1 MQLKP
6 DTVFANRYEL
16 IRLLGR
22 GGFAEVWLA
31 RNNLTGLE
39 DALKV
44 YAPGSGMDE
53 DGLKSFIKELSVVH
67 DLHHTNLLTPNV
79 LDQFENQPYLVLP
92 YCPNGSL
99 VKRVGAC
106 TETEAWQIIR
116 QVAAGLAYLHANDII
131 HQDIK
136 PDNILIDKNGNYVI
150 TDFGIS
156 LRARS
161 TLRKSVSNPVQSG
174 TPAYIAPE
182 RFSSEPKPLKA
193 SDIWSLG
200 ITMYELLEGD
210 VPFMSM
216 GGLAQKNGADMPNLH
231 ADVSDELKQTIIS
244 MLSLDPAARPTAAQL
259 VEIASQHLE
268 KSSETPTIGRVTEPI
283 INNPSPVSENPKK
296 KKRDWILLL
305 FVVLI
310 GLMIGGVAYYYIHN
324 NVVQRAQA
332 KAQAAQEQAEQVEQ
346 AERERILAERS
357 AALEQAERERIE
369 AEQRAAAEQAE
380 QERIAA
386 EQRAAQERAEQERR
400 EAEARAAQER
410 REAEARA
417 QAQAAQEY
425 VDLGLPSGTLWKNE
439 DEHDGF
445 LFTYNEALS
454 VYGDKLPTKE
464 QIDELVRNCTFY
476 TERNYIKIVSKN
488 NGNWIKFSNKTYIDC
503 SGVQSS
509 YHSHW
514 SGTSCNT
521 NAVGVRQPSA
531 YCLLD
536 GQHLGVYAS
545 YRLSRC
551 CKCCVHLV
559 KKAGDN

>member
-1 MQLKP
+1 M
-6 DTVFANRYEL
+6 
-16 IRLLGR
+16 
-22 GGFAEVWLA
+22 
-31 RNNLTGLE
+31 
-39 DALKV
+39 

-67 DLHHTNLLTPNV
+67 NLHHTNLLTPNV
-79 LDQFENQPYLVLP
+79 LDQFENQPYMVLP

-99 VKRVGAC
+99 VKRVGVC
-106 TETEAWQIIR
+106 TEVEAWQIIR

-136 PDNILIDKNGNYVI
+136 PDNVLIEKNGNYVI

-182 RFSSEPKPLKA
+182 RFSSEPKPIKA

-200 ITMYELLEGD
+200 VTMYELLEGD

-231 ADVSDELKQTIIS
+231 VDVSDALKQTIIS
-244 MLSLDPAARPTAAQL
+244 MLSLDPAARPTAEQL
-259 VEIASQHLE
+259 EEIALSHLDRP
-268 KSSETPTIGRVTEPI
+268 SETPIIGRATEPI
-283 INNPSPVSENPKK
+283 INNPSPVSKQPKK
-296 KKRDWILLL
+296 NKKDWILLL

-310 GLMIGGVAYYYIHN
+310 GLMIGGVAYYYVHDN
-324 NVVQRAQA
+324 ALQRAQA
-332 KAQAAQEQAEQVEQ
+332 EASAAQEQA
-346 AERERILAERS
+346 
-357 AALEQAERERIE
+357 EQAERERIE
-369 AEQRAAAEQAE
+369 AEQRAAAEREEQERIAAEQRAAAERAE

-386 EQRAAQERAEQERR
+386 EQRAAQERR

-417 QAQAAQEY
+417 QALAAQEY
-425 VDLGLPSGTLWKNE
+425 VDLGLPSGTLWKNA
-439 DEHDGF
+439 DEHNGF
-445 LFTYNEALS
+445 LFTFDEAVS

-464 QIDELVRNCTFY
+464 QIEELVRHCMFI
-476 TERNYIKIVSKN
+476 TEGNHTKIESKN
-488 NGNWIKFSNKTYIDC
+488 NGNWIIFSDKNYVDC
-503 SGVQSS
+503 SGAQSS

-514 SGTSCNT
+514 SRTPAINSSANY
-521 NAVGVRQPSA
+521 NKPSS

-536 GQHLGVYAS
+536 GQRLGVYAS

-559 KKAGDN
+559 KIEGNN